1 MSQITP
7 HILVV
12 DDDTRLRRL
21 LKKYLTENGFI
32 VSQASGAQEAKE
44 LLKLFSFSILILDVM
59 MPGQNGQELTKELRA
74 NGFETPI
81 LMLTAMGDIDNRII
95 GLEAGADDYLSKPFE
110 PKELLLRINN
120 ILKRQIQ
127 HEVKKE
133 VCFGDC
139 VYDIKTKRLLKNDSP
154 VLLTTAEQDLLNVLD
169 RMALFVTDYDK
180 NGVFLKFTSDGFEI
194 RSQKSNAVELL
205 AIKSETPIFEFS
217 CLADIEMLK
226 SQVGAVIGDIVN
238 IYYGQPTSLKIKEGN
253 TTMVLSLMQNNG

>member
-154 VLLTTAEQDLLNVLD
+154 VLLTTAEQDLLNVLVSSLGD
-169 RMALFVTDYDK
+169 AISREDIAL
-180 NGVFLKFTSDGFEI
+180 
-194 RSQKSNAVELL
+194 A
-205 AIKSETPIFEFS
+205 
-217 CLADIEMLK
+217 LK
-226 SQVGAVIGDIVN
+226 SDNLRAIDVQITRLRRKIETDIKKPICIQTVRGMGY
-238 IYYGQPTSLKIKEGN
+238 ILVPK
-253 TTMVLSLMQNNG
+253 

>member
-139 VYDIKTKRLLKNDSP
+139 VYDIKTKRLLKNEAP
-154 VLLTTAEQDLLNVLD
+154 VLLTTAEQDLLNVLVSSLGD
-169 RMALFVTDYDK
+169 AISREDIAL
-180 NGVFLKFTSDGFEI
+180 
-194 RSQKSNAVELL
+194 A
-205 AIKSETPIFEFS
+205 
-217 CLADIEMLK
+217 LK
-226 SQVGAVIGDIVN
+226 SDNLRAIDVQITRLRRKIETDIKKPICIQTVRGMGY
-238 IYYGQPTSLKIKEGN
+238 ILVPK
-253 TTMVLSLMQNNG
+253 

>member
-1 MSQITP
+1 MRELSQSLKI
-7 HILVV
+7 
-12 DDDTRLRRL
+12 LRRL

-154 VLLTTAEQDLLNVLD
+154 VLLTTAEQDLLNVLVSSLGD
-169 RMALFVTDYDK
+169 AISREDIAL
-180 NGVFLKFTSDGFEI
+180 
-194 RSQKSNAVELL
+194 A
-205 AIKSETPIFEFS
+205 
-217 CLADIEMLK
+217 LK
-226 SQVGAVIGDIVN
+226 SDNLRAIDVQITRLRRKIETDIKKP
-238 IYYGQPTSLKIKEGN
+238 ICI
-253 TTMVLSLMQNNG
+253 

>member
-133 VCFGDC
+133 VYFGDC

-154 VLLTTAEQDLLNVLD
+154 VLLTTAEQDLLNVLVSSLGD
-169 RMALFVTDYDK
+169 AISREDIAL
-180 NGVFLKFTSDGFEI
+180 
-194 RSQKSNAVELL
+194 A
-205 AIKSETPIFEFS
+205 
-217 CLADIEMLK
+217 LK
-226 SQVGAVIGDIVN
+226 SDNLRAIDVQITRLRRKIETDIKKPICIQTVRGMGY
-238 IYYGQPTSLKIKEGN
+238 ILVPK
-253 TTMVLSLMQNNG
+253 

>member
-21 LKKYLTENGFI
+21 LKKYLTENGFV

-59 MPGQNGQELTKELRA
+59 MPGQNGQELTRELRE
-74 NGFETPI
+74 NQFETPI
-81 LMLTAMGDIDNRII
+81 LMLTAMGDIDNRIS

-120 ILKRQIQ
+120 ILKRQVQQEIR
-127 HEVKKE
+127 KE

-139 VYDIKTKRLLKNDSP
+139 VYDTKTKQLLKDGNF
-154 VLLTTAEQDLLNVLD
+154 VLLTNVEQDLLSVLVSSLGSPISRED
-169 RMALFVTDYDK
+169 IAL
-180 NGVFLKFTSDGFEI
+180 
-194 RSQKSNAVELL
+194 A
-205 AIKSETPIFEFS
+205 
-217 CLADIEMLK
+217 LK
-226 SQVGAVIGDIVN
+226 SDNLRAIDVQITRLRRKIETDIKKPICIQTVRGMGY
-238 IYYGQPTSLKIKEGN
+238 ILVPK
-253 TTMVLSLMQNNG
+253 

>member
-74 NGFETPI
+74 NEFETPI

-154 VLLTTAEQDLLNVLD
+154 VLLTTAEQDLLNVLVSSLGD
-169 RMALFVTDYDK
+169 AISREDIAL
-180 NGVFLKFTSDGFEI
+180 
-194 RSQKSNAVELL
+194 A
-205 AIKSETPIFEFS
+205 
-217 CLADIEMLK
+217 LK
-226 SQVGAVIGDIVN
+226 SDNLRAIDVQITRLRRKIETDIKKPICIQTVRGMGY
-238 IYYGQPTSLKIKEGN
+238 ILVPK
-253 TTMVLSLMQNNG
+253 

>member
-59 MPGQNGQELTKELRA
+59 MPGQNGQELTKELRS

-154 VLLTTAEQDLLNVLD
+154 VLLTTAEQDLLNVLVSSLGD
-169 RMALFVTDYDK
+169 AISREDIAL
-180 NGVFLKFTSDGFEI
+180 
-194 RSQKSNAVELL
+194 A
-205 AIKSETPIFEFS
+205 
-217 CLADIEMLK
+217 LK
-226 SQVGAVIGDIVN
+226 SDNLRAIDVQITRLRRKIETDIKKPICIQTVRGMGY
-238 IYYGQPTSLKIKEGN
+238 ILVPK
-253 TTMVLSLMQNNG
+253 